1 MTLNQFGKLD
11 LSARFL
17 APRPSEKKAGL
28 RRQKKASSVLLSLSR
43 SVQELTEENRSLKE
57 DLDRVLSHSPT
68 VSRIQGVFPG
78 PTGGGGGE
86 SHVPGPLMEMQ
97 AFLPPRA

>member
-1 MTLNQFGKLD
+1 M
-11 LSARFL
+11 
-17 APRPSEKKAGL
+17 
-28 RRQKKASSVLLSLSR
+28 LLSLSR

-68 VSRIQGVFPG
+68 VSRTQGVFPG
-78 PTGGGGGE
+78 PVGGGSGE
-86 SHVPGPLMEMQ
+86 SHVSGSLTEMQ